1 MPISLIAAVDK
12 NGGIGINN
20 KMPWH
25 IPADLKYF
33 KKVTTDKIV
42 VMGRKTFESIGNKPL
57 PDRFNIILSQTMEP
71 GLNYITMDSVSKI
84 VNNNFINFVDVMVI
98 GGASVYAQLLP
109 YADTLYLT
117 EIDAEF
123 NCDTVFPQWDR
134 EEFDLVHHQP
144 VLDSKQSFSYA
155 FKVYQRKVSAL

>member
-12 NGGIGINN
+12 NGGIGIDN

-33 KKVTTDKIV
+33 KQVTTDKVV
-42 VMGRKTFESIGNKPL
+42 VMGRKTFESIGSEPL
-57 PDRFNIILSQTMEP
+57 PNRFNIILSQTMEP
-71 GLNYITMDSVSKI
+71 GFNYITMDSVDKI
-84 VNNNFINFVDVMVI
+84 VNNNFINFVEVMVI

-123 NCDTVFPQWDR
+123 HCDKVFPKWNRDD
-134 EEFDLVHHQP
+134 FDLIHNQP
-144 VLDSKQSFSYA
+144 TLDSKQPFSYA
-155 FKVYQRKVSAL
+155 FKVYQRKDSAL